1 MAVDQAGQQCRRT
14 DVDHGKTGW
23 GTGSAAGDLAVPH
36 VYAGVGQHVAG
47 GRIDRA
53 GGTDHVFGMAGGQAS
68 SWSRS
73 VLTSI
78 ACGRTAGVTSLPAA
92 CLGAESTRTPG
103 PRRSWAVPSR
113 SVRSHWHGLP
123 MSAVVVSVSMSTIT
137 EYAVRDPLRPLP
149 CRHSDRSG

>member
-53 GGTDHVFGMAGGQAS
+53 GGTDHVFGIAGGQAS

-73 VLTSI
+73 VFTSI
-78 ACGRTAGVTSLPAA
+78 ACGLTAVVTSLPAVYLQA
-92 CLGAESTRTPG
+92 YSTAAP
-103 PRRSWAVPSR
+103 V
-113 SVRSHWHGLP
+113 
-123 MSAVVVSVSMSTIT
+123 
-137 EYAVRDPLRPLP
+137 PLRV
-149 CRHSDRSG
+149 RT